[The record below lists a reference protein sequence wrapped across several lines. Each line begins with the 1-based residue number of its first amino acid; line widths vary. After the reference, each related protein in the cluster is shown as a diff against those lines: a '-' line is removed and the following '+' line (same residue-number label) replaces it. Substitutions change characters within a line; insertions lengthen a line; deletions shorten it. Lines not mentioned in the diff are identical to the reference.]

1 MSLFHKLVK
10 ARAKELQL
18 TEAETR
24 KLAKRVAKFIE
35 KESQKTGE
43 ITDVIVL
50 KSFFILN
57 EIKRER
63 YSSQIINQA
72 LASNKNLV
80 IERYYREI
88 VDKHNKGWGARRI
101 AQYLQK
107 HHKVKISHTTVY
119 KFLKEL
125 KNDG

>member
-1 MSLFHKLVK
+1 MSFTQKLIK

-24 KLAKRVAKFIE
+24 KLAKRIAKFIE

-43 ITDVIVL
+43 ISDIIVL

-72 LASNKNLV
+72 LAKNKNLI
-80 IERYYREI
+80 IERYYKEI
-88 VDKHNKGWGARRI
+88 VNLHNKGWGARRI
-101 AQYLQK
+101 AKYLQT
-107 HHKVKISHTTVY
+107 HHKVKISHTTIH

-125 KNDG
+125 NG